1 MIICSNF
8 NVDSEKYSL
17 KACFYLMVESWQ
29 RHQLLRLLWSV
40 ELKSEALNYI
50 IYTVISL
57 VNWNYFFLGGQMI
70 LSEFLFFFFSSPFY
84 ISV

>member
-1 MIICSNF
+1 MPSEKITMACFWLFISMIICSNF

-29 RHQLLRLLWSV
+29 RLQLVRLLWSV

-50 IYTVISL
+50 IYTGDKS
-57 VNWNYFFLGGQMI
+57 G
-70 LSEFLFFFFSSPFY
+70 
-84 ISV
+84 